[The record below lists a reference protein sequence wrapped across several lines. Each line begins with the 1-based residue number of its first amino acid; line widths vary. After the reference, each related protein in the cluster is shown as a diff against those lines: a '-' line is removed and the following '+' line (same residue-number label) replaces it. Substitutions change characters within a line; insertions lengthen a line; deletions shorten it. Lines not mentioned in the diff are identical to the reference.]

1 MKVVAWTIEIM
12 FRDSARVALPHEAH
26 ATNETE
32 VRDAILK
39 SGLIEGDGQ
48 AVYVNLSEVKTLC
61 VKKGSGRFL
70 KVHQELVHGQS
81 PRA

>member
-1 MKVVAWTIEIM
+1 MKTPWTIEVV
-12 FRDSARVALPHEAH
+12 FRDSAKLVLPHEAQ
-26 ATNETE
+26 AAGEAE
-32 VRDAILK
+32 VRDEILK

-70 KVHQELVHGQS
+70 KTHQKLVHGAQ
-81 PRA
+81 PLT